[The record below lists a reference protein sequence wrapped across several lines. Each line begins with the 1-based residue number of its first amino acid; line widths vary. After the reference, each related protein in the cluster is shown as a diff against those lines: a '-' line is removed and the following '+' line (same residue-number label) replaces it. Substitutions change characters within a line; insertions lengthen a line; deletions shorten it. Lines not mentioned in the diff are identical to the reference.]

1 MASKKV
7 VKRVRRTR
15 EEGMHLLLEAA
26 KEMLVTTA
34 PDELG
39 IREIGDRAGVHHR
52 FVAEWFGGKVG
63 LFRAVHDSR
72 TLAISDL
79 LNSSSQFG
87 DQEGKAIESIRH
99 EIVLVNWLITHDSKF
114 DSIEDAF
121 PALTTAKTFLMRNFN
136 LSEDAADKSAQIM
149 GAIAVADALFQP
161 HLNAKYPPI
170 ELIIHHVQSVAAIS
184 K

>member
-1 MASKKV
+1 MQ
-7 VKRVRRTR
+7 
-15 EEGMHLLLEAA
+15 LLLEAA
-26 KEMLVTTA
+26 MEMLYTTA
-34 PDELG
+34 PDVLS
-39 IREIGDRAGVHHR
+39 IREIANRAGVHHR

-79 LNSSSQFG
+79 LNISNQLG
-87 DQEGKAIESIRH
+87 DQEGKTIESVGH
-99 EIVLVNWLITHDSKF
+99 EIVLVYWLITHDSKF
-114 DSIEDAF
+114 DSVEDAF
-121 PALTTAKTFLMRNFN
+121 PAITAAKTFLMRNFK

-149 GAIAVADALFQP
+149 GSIAVANALLQP

-170 ELIIHHVQSVAAIS
+170 ELIIHHVQGVTAIS

>member
-87 DQEGKAIESIRH
+87 DQEG
-99 EIVLVNWLITHDSKF
+99 
-114 DSIEDAF
+114 
-121 PALTTAKTFLMRNFN
+121 
-136 LSEDAADKSAQIM
+136 
-149 GAIAVADALFQP
+149 
-161 HLNAKYPPI
+161 
-170 ELIIHHVQSVAAIS
+170 
-184 K
+184 

>member
-39 IREIGDRAGVHHR
+39 IREIGDRAEVHH

-72 TLAISDL
+72 TLAITDL

-149 GAIAVADALFQP
+149 GSIAVADALFQP

-170 ELIIHHVQSVAAIS
+170 ELIIHHVQGVAAKS